1 MGNIKGITIEIGS
14 DTKKFKSGL
23 AELNKSAKDLQN
35 ELKYVNQALKHD
47 PKNTDLLRQK
57 QELLTKSV
65 SETKSKLESLKAAKE
80 KADKDMA
87 NGTEVNQEQYRR
99 LVREISTT
107 ENSLKNLTKEM
118 KNFGSVSAQQIAAA
132 GEDVQELGGKIETV
146 GKKVS
151 VASAASA
158 AALGASVKL
167 ASDYTDAVAKV
178 GTVADLQSVPLEKLR
193 DDMLQLSTETGR
205 GAGEIA
211 DATYQAISASVDTA
225 DAVSFVGTSV
235 GLAKAGFLETA
246 DAVDVL
252 TTIINAYGLEAS
264 DAGRLSDILIQTQN
278 DGKTTVNELSQ
289 SMGQVI
295 PLASAY
301 GVNIENLAASY
312 AQLTKNG
319 VATAQ
324 AGTYLKSMLNELG
337 DSGSDVGEI
346 LKSKTGKSFGQLMND
361 GMSLGDVL
369 GILND
374 SVNGDSEAL
383 AGLWSSSEAG
393 TGALSILSS
402 GVGAFNDELG
412 NMQDSTGN
420 VADALET
427 LSTPSAKAQE
437 SLNAVKNAGIEL
449 GSAALEA
456 IAPLLE
462 QLAETVKSLTERFSN
477 LSPATQTVIVAV
489 MAILAALGPVII
501 IIGTLIQSIG
511 AIMTIAPAV
520 ATALGTVKIAIAA
533 IGGPVTIVIAV
544 ITALVLKLIHA
555 YNTSEEFRNKVNA
568 VFDAVG
574 NKVNAAIN
582 RIIGVFQ
589 SGIAYYKNAVSD
601 IKAAWSELVSWF
613 SGKVSDFVSIG
624 KNVLMGLWNG
634 INDKV
639 GWLKGKVKGVV
650 DKIKSWFTGKDGF
663 DTHSPSKW
671 SEKICGFVMQGLAI
685 RFEKDNVVAK
695 AARAAIRKIKAVI
708 TGEMDTIPAET
719 VKSTAEKIKTAIA
732 DEIDAVNAEI
742 SRIQKEAEDE
752 RAKEELAQY
761 KENLAKK
768 QAELKKAEPKNRKS
782 ILDEIAKLEKDWNKK
797 QLEAARTAEQQK
809 LQERL
814 TALQEFKQKYES
826 ELSAIE
832 QKESSLSDKL
842 FDYGELFTRVQDENS
857 EKEIFKLTD
866 LDESIKKIQQYN
878 EQIEKLKEKGL
889 SSGLLSEIADMNI
902 EDALDFTEKLD
913 RLEVGKFEEYVE
925 KFEEKR
931 RLANEAAQQF
941 YSEEMEELAMNAV
954 EQAKSYAEDFNDV
967 GKALTDGVADGIKD
981 GKSSIVNAIVKAI
994 RDAIKAAK
1002 DEAGMGDGGSDGS
1015 HRTGL
1020 REVPFDG
1027 YRAILHKGER
1037 VLTQPEAERYKK
1049 GNEGNRTENF
1059 NVYIGT
1065 VENKDERTTED
1076 FMREM
1081 EFYRKRRV
1089 SAVGG
1094 AVCCI
1099 NILSGMVSIHWIWA
1113 L

>member
-23 AELNKSAKDLQN
+23 AELNKSSKDLQN

-47 PKNTDLLRQK
+47 PKNTELLRQK

-65 SETKSKLESLKAAKE
+65 SETKSKLEALKAAKE

-87 NGTEVNQEQYRR
+87 SGTEVNQEQYRR

-151 VASAASA
+151 VASATSA

-511 AIMTIAPAV
+511 AIMTVAPAV

-544 ITALVLKLIHA
+544 ITALVLKFIHA
-555 YNTSEEFRNKVNA
+555 YNTSEEFRNKVGLAFYNVKKA
-568 VFDAVG
+568 VTESLAAAMA
-574 NKVNAAIN
+574 KV
-582 RIIGVFQ
+582 
-589 SGIAYYKNAVSD
+589 K
-601 IKAAWSELVSWF
+601 E
-613 SGKVSDFVSIG
+613 FVSVG
-624 KNVLMGLWNG
+624 KNVIVGLWNG

-639 GWLKGKVKGVV
+639 AWLKGKVKGVV
-650 DKIKSWFTGKDGF
+650 DKIKGWFISKEGF
-663 DTHSPSKW
+663 DEHSPSKW
-671 SEKICGFVMQGLAI
+671 SEGVGSYVMDGLGNG
-685 RFEKDNVVAK
+685 FEKDETAIRAARK
-695 AARAAIRKIKAVI
+695 AADNIKNAI
-708 TGEMDTIPAET
+708 T
-719 VKSTAEKIKTAIA
+719 
-732 DEIDAVNAEI
+732 DEISKVNAEI
-742 SRIQKEAEDE
+742 SSIQKESEE
-752 RAKEELAQY
+752 RQAKEELAQY

-782 ILDEIAKLEKDWNKK
+782 ILDEIAKIEKDWNKK
-797 QLEAARTAEQQK
+797 QLEAAKQAEQKK

-826 ELSAIE
+826 ELAAIE

-889 SSGLLSEIADMNI
+889 DGGLLAEVANMNI
-902 EDALDFTEKLD
+902 DDALDFTKKLD
-913 RLEVGKFEEYVE
+913 SLEVGKFEEYVE

-954 EQAKSYAEDFNDV
+954 EQAKSYADDFNDV
-967 GKALTDGVADGIKD
+967 GKALTDGVAEGIKD

-994 RDAIKAAK
+994 RDAIRAAK
-1002 DEAGMGDGGSDGS
+1002 EEAGMGGGGSDGS

-1037 VLTQPEAERYKK
+1037 VLTQPEADRYRRGETVAK
-1049 GNEGNRTENF
+1049 TENF

-1094 AVCCI
+1094 AV
-1099 NILSGMVSIHWIWA
+1099 
-1113 L
+1113 

>member
-225 DAVSFVGTSV
+225 DAVSFVGTAV

-264 DAGRLSDILIQTQN
+264 DVGRLSDILIQTQN

-412 NMQDSTGN
+412 NMQDSTGS

-427 LSTPSAKAQE
+427 LSTPSAKAQK
-437 SLNAVKNAGIEL
+437 SLNAVKNVDIKL

-462 QLAETVKSLTERFSN
+462 QLAETVKSLAERFSD

-489 MAILAALGPVII
+489 MGILAALGPVII
-501 IIGTLIQSIG
+501 IIGQLITAVG
-511 AIMTIAPAV
+511 TIMTVAPAV
-520 ATALGTVKIAIAA
+520 ATALGAVKIAIAA

-582 RIIGVFQ
+582 TIIGVFQ

-624 KNVLMGLWNG
+624 KNVMMGLWNG

-639 GWLKGKVKGVV
+639 GWLKSKVKGVV

-671 SEKICGFVMQGLAI
+671 SEMIGGFVMEGLANGMMN
-685 RFEKDNVVAK
+685 DNTAAK
-695 AARAAIRKIKAVI
+695 AAQKATAKIKDVI
-708 TGEMDTIPAET
+708 AN
-719 VKSTAEKIKTAIA
+719 
-732 DEIDAVNAEI
+732 EIDAVNAEI

-1037 VLTQPEAERYKK
+1037 VLTQPEADRYRRGETVAK
-1049 GNEGNRTENF
+1049 TENF

-1094 AVCCI
+1094 AV
-1099 NILSGMVSIHWIWA
+1099 
-1113 L
+1113 

>member
-23 AELNKSAKDLQN
+23 KDLNQSAKDLQN
-35 ELKYVNQALKHD
+35 ELKYVNKALKHD

-87 NGTEVNQEQYRR
+87 SGTEVNQEEYRR

-107 ENSLKNLTKEM
+107 ENSLKSLTKEM
-118 KNFGSVSAQQIAAA
+118 KNFGSVSAQQIAAV

-264 DAGRLSDILIQTQN
+264 DAARLSDILIQTQN

-402 GVGAFNDELG
+402 GVGAFNDELE

-420 VADALET
+420 VADALDT

-462 QLAETVKSLTERFSN
+462 QLAETVKSLAERFSD

-489 MAILAALGPVII
+489 MGILAALGPVII
-501 IIGTLIQSIG
+501 IIGQLITAVG
-511 AIMTIAPAV
+511 TIMTVAPAV
-520 ATALGTVKIAIAA
+520 ATALGAVKIAIAA

-582 RIIGVFQ
+582 TIIGVFQ

-624 KNVLMGLWNG
+624 KNVMMGLWNG

-639 GWLKGKVKGVV
+639 GWLKSKVKGVV

-671 SEKICGFVMQGLAI
+671 SEMIGGFVMEGLANGMMN
-685 RFEKDNVVAK
+685 DNTAAK
-695 AARAAIRKIKAVI
+695 AAQKATAKIKDVI
-708 TGEMDTIPAET
+708 AN
-719 VKSTAEKIKTAIA
+719 
-732 DEIDAVNAEI
+732 EIDAVNAEI

-889 SSGLLSEIADMNI
+889 SGGLLSEIADMNI
-902 EDALDFTEKLD
+902 EDALDFTKKLD
-913 RLEVGKFEEYVE
+913 SLEVGKFEEYVE

-941 YSEEMEELAMNAV
+941 YSDEMEELAMNAV
-954 EQAKSYAEDFNDV
+954 EQAKGYADDFNDV
-967 GKALTDGVADGIKD
+967 GKALTDGVAEGIKD

-994 RDAIKAAK
+994 RDAIRAAK

-1027 YRAILHKGER
+1027 YRAILLMCDK
-1037 VLTQPEAERYKK
+1037 EAI
-1049 GNEGNRTENF
+1049 EG
-1059 NVYIGT
+1059 
-1065 VENKDERTTED
+1065 
-1076 FMREM
+1076 
-1081 EFYRKRRV
+1081 
-1089 SAVGG
+1089 
-1094 AVCCI
+1094 
-1099 NILSGMVSIHWIWA
+1099 
-1113 L
+1113 

>member
-23 AELNKSAKDLQN
+23 AELNKSSKDLQN

-47 PKNTDLLRQK
+47 PKNTELLRQK

-65 SETKSKLESLKAAKE
+65 SETKSKLEALKAAKE

-87 NGTEVNQEQYRR
+87 SGTEVNQEEYRR

-107 ENSLKNLTKEM
+107 KNSLKNLTKEM

-132 GEDVQELGGKIETV
+132 GEDVQEFGGKIETV

-151 VASAASA
+151 VASATSA

-178 GTVADLQSVPLEKLR
+178 GTVADLQSVSLEKLR

-449 GSAALEA
+449 GSAALEV

-501 IIGTLIQSIG
+501 IIGQLITAVG
-511 AIMTIAPAV
+511 TIMTVAPAV
-520 ATALGTVKIAIAA
+520 ATALGAVKIAIAA

-582 RIIGVFQ
+582 TIIGVFQ

-601 IKAAWSELVSWF
+601 IRAAWSELVSWF

-1037 VLTQPEAERYKK
+1037 VLTQPEADRYRRGETVAK
-1049 GNEGNRTENF
+1049 TENF

-1094 AVCCI
+1094 AV
-1099 NILSGMVSIHWIWA
+1099 
-1113 L
+1113 

>member
-23 AELNKSAKDLQN
+23 AELNKSSKDLQN

-132 GEDVQELGGKIETV
+132 GEKMQDVGGKVEGV
-146 GKKVS
+146 GKKLLPVTGAVVGLGVAAVKTAADFDAAMSQVAAVS
-151 VASAASA
+151 GASGEDLERLRKKAREMGEQTKFSAAEAAEAMNYMAMAGWKTEDMLNGIEGIMSLAAASGENLGSVSDIVTDALTAFGLSA
-158 AALGASVKL
+158 ADAGHFSDVLAQASSNANTNVGMMGSTFQKVAPVAGALGYSVEDMSLAIGLMANASIKAEVAGTSLKTAL
-167 ASDYTDAVAKV
+167 ANMAKPTDAQAAAMKQYGISLTNADGTMKSFGEVVNNLRSSLGGLSEAEQVAAASTIFGKESFAGMLAIVNASDADFNKLTDAVYNCDGAAKNM
-178 GTVADLQSVPLEKLR
+178 ADTMQDNLPGQLEILKS
-193 DDMLQLSTETGR
+193 QLDEL
-205 GAGEIA
+205 
-211 DATYQAISASVDTA
+211 AIS
-225 DAVSFVGTSV
+225 
-235 GLAKAGFLETA
+235 
-246 DAVDVL
+246 
-252 TTIINAYGLEAS
+252 
-264 DAGRLSDILIQTQN
+264 
-278 DGKTTVNELSQ
+278 
-289 SMGQVI
+289 
-295 PLASAY
+295 
-301 GVNIENLAASY
+301 
-312 AQLTKNG
+312 
-319 VATAQ
+319 
-324 AGTYLKSMLNELG
+324 
-337 DSGSDVGEI
+337 VGEI
-346 LKSKTGKSFGQLMND
+346 LMPVIRDIVTHLQNFMDKLN
-361 GMSLGDVL
+361 GMSEEQQKTVVVIGL
-369 GILND
+369 
-374 SVNGDSEAL
+374 L
-383 AGLWSSSEAG
+383 A
-393 TGALSILSS
+393 
-402 GVGAFNDELG
+402 
-412 NMQDSTGN
+412 
-420 VADALET
+420 
-427 LSTPSAKAQE
+427 
-437 SLNAVKNAGIEL
+437 
-449 GSAALEA
+449 
-456 IAPLLE
+456 
-462 QLAETVKSLTERFSN
+462 
-477 LSPATQTVIVAV
+477 
-489 MAILAALGPVII
+489 AALGPVII

-511 AIMTIAPAV
+511 AIMTVAPAV
-520 ATALGTVKIAIAA
+520 ATVLGAVKIAIAA

-544 ITALVLKLIHA
+544 ITALVLKLIHV

-582 RIIGVFQ
+582 TIIGVFQ

-639 GWLKGKVKGVV
+639 GWLKSKVKGVV

-663 DTHSPSKW
+663 DIHSPSKW
-671 SEKICGFVMQGLAI
+671 AEKIFGFVMQGFAI

-826 ELSAIE
+826 ELAAIE

-889 SSGLLSEIADMNI
+889 SGGLLSEIADMNI

-954 EQAKSYAEDFNDV
+954 EQAKSYADDFNDV
-967 GKALTDGVADGIKD
+967 GKALTDGVAEGIKD
-981 GKSSIVNAIVKAI
+981 GKSSIVNAITKAI
-994 RDAIKAAK
+994 RDAIRAAK
-1002 DEAGMGDGGSDGS
+1002 EEAGMGGGGSDGS

-1094 AVCCI
+1094 AV
-1099 NILSGMVSIHWIWA
+1099 
-1113 L
+1113 

>member
-437 SLNAVKNAGIEL
+437 SLNAVNNAGIEL

-639 GWLKGKVKGVV
+639 GWLKSKVKGVV

-671 SEKICGFVMQGLAI
+671 SEMIGGFVMEGLANGMMNNNTAI
-685 RFEKDNVVAK
+685 RAARK
-695 AARAAIRKIKAVI
+695 AANSIKDAI
-708 TGEMDTIPAET
+708 T
-719 VKSTAEKIKTAIA
+719 
-732 DEIDAVNAEI
+732 DEISKVNAEI
-742 SRIQKEAEDE
+742 SSIQKESEE
-752 RAKEELAQY
+752 RQAKEELAQY

-782 ILDEIAKLEKDWNKK
+782 ILDEIAKIEKDWNKK
-797 QLEAARTAEQQK
+797 QLEAAKQAEQKK

-826 ELSAIE
+826 ELAAIE

-842 FDYGELFTRVQDENS
+842 ADYGELFSRVQDENS

-889 SSGLLSEIADMNI
+889 DGGLLAEVADMNI
-902 EDALDFTEKLD
+902 DDALDFTAKLD
-913 RLEVGKFEEYVE
+913 SLSVGEFESYVE

-931 RLANEAAQQF
+931 RLANEVAKQF
-941 YSEEMEELAMNAV
+941 YSDEMEELAMNAV
-954 EQAKSYAEDFNDV
+954 EQAKGYADDFNDV
-967 GKALTDGVADGIKD
+967 GKALTDGVAEGIKD
-981 GKSSIVNAIVKAI
+981 GKSSIVNAITKAI
-994 RDAIKAAK
+994 RDAIRAAK
-1002 DEAGMGDGGSDGS
+1002 EEAGMGGGGSDGS

-1037 VLTQPEAERYKK
+1037 VLTQPEADRYRK
-1049 GNEGNRTENF
+1049 GETVAKTENF

-1065 VENKDERTTED
+1065 VENKDERTTND

-1094 AVCCI
+1094 AV
-1099 NILSGMVSIHWIWA
+1099 
-1113 L
+1113 

>member
-23 AELNKSAKDLQN
+23 AELNKSSKDLQN

-47 PKNTDLLRQK
+47 PKNTELLRQK

-65 SETKSKLESLKAAKE
+65 SETKSKLEALKAAKE

-87 NGTEVNQEQYRR
+87 SGTEVNQEEYRR

-107 ENSLKNLTKEM
+107 KNSLKNLTKEM

-151 VASAASA
+151 VASATSA

-178 GTVADLQSVPLEKLR
+178 GTVADLQSVSLEKLR

-501 IIGTLIQSIG
+501 IIGQLITAVG
-511 AIMTIAPAV
+511 TIMTVAPAV
-520 ATALGTVKIAIAA
+520 ATALGAVKIAIAA

-544 ITALVLKLIHA
+544 ITALVLKFIHA
-555 YNTSEEFRNKVNA
+555 YNTSEEFRNKVGLAFYNVKKA
-568 VFDAVG
+568 VTESLAAAMA
-574 NKVNAAIN
+574 KV
-582 RIIGVFQ
+582 
-589 SGIAYYKNAVSD
+589 K
-601 IKAAWSELVSWF
+601 E
-613 SGKVSDFVSIG
+613 FVSVG
-624 KNVLMGLWNG
+624 KNVIVGLWNG

-639 GWLKGKVKGVV
+639 AWLKGKVKGVV
-650 DKIKSWFTGKDGF
+650 DKIKGWFISKEGF
-663 DTHSPSKW
+663 DEHSPSKW
-671 SEKICGFVMQGLAI
+671 SEGVGSYVMDGLGNG
-685 RFEKDNVVAK
+685 FEKDETAIRAARK
-695 AARAAIRKIKAVI
+695 AADNIKNAI
-708 TGEMDTIPAET
+708 T
-719 VKSTAEKIKTAIA
+719 
-732 DEIDAVNAEI
+732 DEISKVNAEI
-742 SRIQKEAEDE
+742 SSIQKESEE
-752 RAKEELAQY
+752 RQAKEELAQY

-782 ILDEIAKLEKDWNKK
+782 ILDEIAKIEKDWNKK
-797 QLEAARTAEQQK
+797 QLEAAKQAEQKK

-826 ELSAIE
+826 ELAAIE

-889 SSGLLSEIADMNI
+889 SGGLLSEIADMNI
-902 EDALDFTEKLD
+902 DDALDFTAKLD
-913 RLEVGKFEEYVE
+913 SLSVGEFESYVE

-931 RLANEAAQQF
+931 RLANEVAKQF
-941 YSEEMEELAMNAV
+941 YSDEMEELAMNAV
-954 EQAKSYAEDFNDV
+954 EQAKGYADDFNDV
-967 GKALTDGVADGIKD
+967 GKALTDGVAEGIKD

-994 RDAIKAAK
+994 RDAIRAAK

-1094 AVCCI
+1094 AV
-1099 NILSGMVSIHWIWA
+1099 
-1113 L
+1113 

>member
-23 AELNKSAKDLQN
+23 AELNKSSKDLQN

-47 PKNTDLLRQK
+47 PKNTELLRQK

-65 SETKSKLESLKAAKE
+65 SETKSKLEALKAAKE

-87 NGTEVNQEQYRR
+87 SGTEVNQEEYRR

-107 ENSLKNLTKEM
+107 KNSLKNLTKEM

-132 GEDVQELGGKIETV
+132 GEDVQEFGGKIETV

-151 VASAASA
+151 VASATSA

-178 GTVADLQSVPLEKLR
+178 GTVADLQSVSLEKLR

-501 IIGTLIQSIG
+501 IIGQLITAVG
-511 AIMTIAPAV
+511 TIMTVAPAV
-520 ATALGTVKIAIAA
+520 ATALGAVKIAIAA

-582 RIIGVFQ
+582 TIIGVFQ

-601 IKAAWSELVSWF
+601 IRAAWSELVSWF

-708 TGEMDTIPAET
+708 TGEMDTIPAEI

-1037 VLTQPEAERYKK
+1037 VLTQPEADRYRRGETVAK
-1049 GNEGNRTENF
+1049 TENF

-1094 AVCCI
+1094 AV
-1099 NILSGMVSIHWIWA
+1099 
-1113 L
+1113 

>member
-23 AELNKSAKDLQN
+23 AELNKSSKDLQN

-47 PKNTDLLRQK
+47 PKNTELLRQK

-65 SETKSKLESLKAAKE
+65 SETKSKLEALKAAKE

-87 NGTEVNQEQYRR
+87 SGTEVNQEEYRR

-107 ENSLKNLTKEM
+107 KNSLKNLTKEM

-132 GEDVQELGGKIETV
+132 GEDVQEFGGKIETV

-151 VASAASA
+151 VASATSA

-501 IIGTLIQSIG
+501 IIGQLITAVG
-511 AIMTIAPAV
+511 TIMTVAPAV
-520 ATALGTVKIAIAA
+520 ATALGAVKIAIAA

-582 RIIGVFQ
+582 TIIGVFQ

-601 IKAAWSELVSWF
+601 IRAAWSELVSWF

-1037 VLTQPEAERYKK
+1037 VLTQPEADRYRRGETVAK
-1049 GNEGNRTENF
+1049 TENF

-1094 AVCCI
+1094 AV
-1099 NILSGMVSIHWIWA
+1099 
-1113 L
+1113 

>member
-23 AELNKSAKDLQN
+23 AELNKSSKDLQN

-47 PKNTDLLRQK
+47 PKNTELLRQK

-65 SETKSKLESLKAAKE
+65 SETKSKLEALKAAKE

-87 NGTEVNQEQYRR
+87 SGTEVNQEEYRR

-107 ENSLKNLTKEM
+107 KNSLKNLTKEM

-132 GEDVQELGGKIETV
+132 GEDVQEFGGKIETV

-489 MAILAALGPVII
+489 MAILAALSPVII

-520 ATALGTVKIAIAA
+520 ATALGAVKIAIAA

-582 RIIGVFQ
+582 TIIGVFQ

-601 IKAAWSELVSWF
+601 IRAAWSELVSWF

-954 EQAKSYAEDFNDV
+954 EQAKSYADDFNDV
-967 GKALTDGVADGIKD
+967 GKALTDGVAEGIKD
-981 GKSSIVNAIVKAI
+981 GKSSIVNAITRAI

-1094 AVCCI
+1094 AV
-1099 NILSGMVSIHWIWA
+1099 
-1113 L
+1113 

>member
-1 MGNIKGITIEIGS
+1 MANIKGITIEIGS

-23 AELNKSAKDLQN
+23 AELNKSSKDLQN

-501 IIGTLIQSIG
+501 IIGQLITAVG
-511 AIMTIAPAV
+511 TIMTVAPAV
-520 ATALGTVKIAIAA
+520 ATALGAVKIAIAA

-582 RIIGVFQ
+582 TIIGVFQ

-601 IKAAWSELVSWF
+601 IRAAWSELVSWF

-1094 AVCCI
+1094 AV
-1099 NILSGMVSIHWIWA
+1099 
-1113 L
+1113 

>member
-23 AELNKSAKDLQN
+23 KDLNQSAKDLQN
-35 ELKYVNQALKHD
+35 ELKYVNKALKHD

-151 VASAASA
+151 VASATSA

-511 AIMTIAPAV
+511 AIMTVAPAV

-544 ITALVLKLIHA
+544 ITALVLKFIHA
-555 YNTSEEFRNKVNA
+555 YNTSEEFRNKVGLAFYNVKKA
-568 VFDAVG
+568 VTESLAAAMA
-574 NKVNAAIN
+574 KV
-582 RIIGVFQ
+582 
-589 SGIAYYKNAVSD
+589 K
-601 IKAAWSELVSWF
+601 E
-613 SGKVSDFVSIG
+613 FVSVG
-624 KNVLMGLWNG
+624 KNVIVGLWNG

-639 GWLKGKVKGVV
+639 AWLKGKVKGVV
-650 DKIKSWFTGKDGF
+650 DKIKGWFISKEGF
-663 DTHSPSKW
+663 DEHSPSKW
-671 SEKICGFVMQGLAI
+671 SEGVGSYVMDGLGNG
-685 RFEKDNVVAK
+685 FEKDETAIRAARK
-695 AARAAIRKIKAVI
+695 AADNIKNAI
-708 TGEMDTIPAET
+708 T
-719 VKSTAEKIKTAIA
+719 
-732 DEIDAVNAEI
+732 DEISKVNAEI
-742 SRIQKEAEDE
+742 SSIQKESEE
-752 RAKEELAQY
+752 RQAKEELAQY

-782 ILDEIAKLEKDWNKK
+782 ILDEIAKIEKDWNKK
-797 QLEAARTAEQQK
+797 QLEAAKQAEQKK

-826 ELSAIE
+826 ELAAIE

-889 SSGLLSEIADMNI
+889 DGGLLAEVADMNI
-902 EDALDFTEKLD
+902 DDALDFTAKLD
-913 RLEVGKFEEYVE
+913 SLEVGKFEEYVE

-954 EQAKSYAEDFNDV
+954 EQAKGYADDFNDV
-967 GKALTDGVADGIKD
+967 GKALTDGVAEGIKD
-981 GKSSIVNAIVKAI
+981 GKSSIVNAITKAI
-994 RDAIKAAK
+994 RDAIRAAK
-1002 DEAGMGDGGSDGS
+1002 EEAGMGGGGSDGS

-1037 VLTQPEAERYKK
+1037 VLTQPEADRYRK
-1049 GNEGNRTENF
+1049 GETVAKTENF

-1089 SAVGG
+1089 SAAGG
-1094 AVCCI
+1094 AV
-1099 NILSGMVSIHWIWA
+1099 
-1113 L
+1113 

>member
-1 MGNIKGITIEIGS
+1 MGNIKGIIIEIGS

-23 AELNKSAKDLQN
+23 KDLNQSAKDLQN
-35 ELKYVNQALKHD
+35 ELKYVNKALKHD

-65 SETKSKLESLKAAKE
+65 SETKTKLESLKAAKE

-132 GEDVQELGGKIETV
+132 GENVQELGGKIETV

-151 VASAASA
+151 VASATSA

-319 VATAQ
+319 VATSQ

-337 DSGSDVGEI
+337 DSGSKVAGI
-346 LKSKTGKSFGQLMND
+346 LQEQTGKSFGQLMNE

-369 GILND
+369 GVLNE

-383 AGLWSSSEAG
+383 AGLWGSTEAG
-393 TGALSILSS
+393 TGALSILSA
-402 GVGAFNDELG
+402 GVDAFNGELG
-412 NMQDSTGN
+412 NMANSTGN
-420 VADALET
+420 AANALET
-427 LSTPSAKAQE
+427 LSTPSEKAKE
-437 SLNAVKNAGIEL
+437 SLNALKNIGIEL
-449 GSAALEA
+449 GSTVLEA
-456 IAPLLE
+456 LAPVLE
-462 QLAETVKSLTERFSN
+462 QLAETVKALSEKFSN
-477 LSPATQTVIVAV
+477 LSPTAQKVIVVVGLLVA
-489 MAILAALGPVII
+489 AIGPVIL
-501 IIGTLIQSIG
+501 IIGKFAAAIG
-511 AIMTIAPAV
+511 AIMTIAPTLTAV
-520 ATALGTVKIAIAA
+520 LGAVKIAFAA
-533 IGGPVTIVIAV
+533 IGGPVTIIIAL
-544 ITALVLKLIHA
+544 ITALVLKFIHA
-555 YNTSEEFRNKVNA
+555 YNTSEEFRNKVGLAFYNVKKA
-568 VFDAVG
+568 VTESLAAAMA
-574 NKVNAAIN
+574 KV
-582 RIIGVFQ
+582 
-589 SGIAYYKNAVSD
+589 K
-601 IKAAWSELVSWF
+601 E
-613 SGKVSDFVSIG
+613 FVSVG
-624 KNVLMGLWNG
+624 KNVIVGLWNG

-639 GWLKGKVKGVV
+639 AWLKGKVKGVV
-650 DKIKSWFTGKDGF
+650 DKIKGWFTSKEGF
-663 DTHSPSKW
+663 DEHSPSKW
-671 SEKICGFVMQGLAI
+671 SEGVGSYVMDGLGNG
-685 RFEKDNVVAK
+685 FEKDETAIRAARK
-695 AARAAIRKIKAVI
+695 AADNIKNAI
-708 TGEMDTIPAET
+708 T
-719 VKSTAEKIKTAIA
+719 
-732 DEIDAVNAEI
+732 DEISKVNAEI
-742 SRIQKEAEDE
+742 SSIQKESEE
-752 RAKEELAQY
+752 RQAKEELAQC

-782 ILDEIAKLEKDWNKK
+782 ILDEIAKIEKDWNKK
-797 QLEAARTAEQQK
+797 QLEAAKQAEQKK

-814 TALQEFKQKYES
+814 TALQEFKQKYEAD
-826 ELSAIE
+826 LAAIE

-842 FDYGELFTRVQDENS
+842 FDYGELFTRVQDEDS
-857 EKEIFKLTD
+857 DKEIFKLNN
-866 LDESIKKIQQYN
+866 LDESIKKIEKYN
-878 EQIEKLKEKGL
+878 AQIESLKEKGL
-889 SSGLLSEIADMNI
+889 DGGLLAEVADMNI
-902 EDALDFTEKLD
+902 DDALDFTAKLD
-913 RLEVGKFEEYVE
+913 SLSVGEFESYVE

-931 RLANEAAQQF
+931 RLANEVAKQF
-941 YSEEMEELAMNAV
+941 YSDEMEELAMNAV
-954 EQAKSYAEDFNDV
+954 EQAKGYADDFNDV
-967 GKALTDGVADGIKD
+967 GKALTDGVAEGIKD
-981 GKSSIVNAIVKAI
+981 GKSSIVNAITKAI
-994 RDAIKAAK
+994 RDAIRAAK
-1002 DEAGMGDGGSDGS
+1002 EEAGMGGGGSDGS

-1037 VLTQPEAERYKK
+1037 VLTQPEADRYRK
-1049 GNEGNRTENF
+1049 GETVAKTENF

-1065 VENKDERTTED
+1065 VENKDERTTND

-1094 AVCCI
+1094 AV
-1099 NILSGMVSIHWIWA
+1099 
-1113 L
+1113 

>member
-23 AELNKSAKDLQN
+23 AELNKSSKDLQN

-47 PKNTDLLRQK
+47 PKNTELLRQK

-65 SETKSKLESLKAAKE
+65 SETKSKLEALKAAKE

-87 NGTEVNQEQYRR
+87 SGTEVNQEEYRR

-107 ENSLKNLTKEM
+107 KNSLKNLTKEM

-132 GEDVQELGGKIETV
+132 GEDVQEFGGKIETV

-151 VASAASA
+151 VASAAPA

-178 GTVADLQSVPLEKLR
+178 GTVADLQSVSLEKLR
-193 DDMLQLSTETGR
+193 DDMLQLSTETGI

-225 DAVSFVGTSV
+225 DAVSFVGAAV
-235 GLAKAGFLETA
+235 GLAKAGFMETA

-252 TTIINAYGLEAS
+252 TTIINAYGLEAT

-456 IAPLLE
+456 IAPLLK

-501 IIGTLIQSIG
+501 IIGQLITAVG
-511 AIMTIAPAV
+511 TIMTVAPAV
-520 ATALGTVKIAIAA
+520 ATALGAVKIAIAA

-544 ITALVLKLIHA
+544 ITALVLGLIHA

-582 RIIGVFQ
+582 TIIGVFQ

-601 IKAAWSELVSWF
+601 IRAAWSELVSWF

-1037 VLTQPEAERYKK
+1037 VLTQPEADRYRRGETVAK
-1049 GNEGNRTENF
+1049 TENF

-1094 AVCCI
+1094 AV
-1099 NILSGMVSIHWIWA
+1099 
-1113 L
+1113 

>member
-544 ITALVLKLIHA
+544 ITALVLKFIHA
-555 YNTSEEFRNKVNA
+555 YNTSEEFRNKVGLAFYNVKKA
-568 VFDAVG
+568 VTESLAAAMA
-574 NKVNAAIN
+574 KV
-582 RIIGVFQ
+582 
-589 SGIAYYKNAVSD
+589 K
-601 IKAAWSELVSWF
+601 E
-613 SGKVSDFVSIG
+613 FVSVG
-624 KNVLMGLWNG
+624 KNVIVGLWNG

-639 GWLKGKVKGVV
+639 GWLKSKVKGVV

-671 SEKICGFVMQGLAI
+671 SEMIGGFVMEGLANGMMN
-685 RFEKDNVVAK
+685 DNTAAK
-695 AARAAIRKIKAVI
+695 AAQKATAKIKDV
-708 TGEMDTIPAET
+708 
-719 VKSTAEKIKTAIA
+719 IA

-782 ILDEIAKLEKDWNKK
+782 ILDEIAKIEKDWNKK
-797 QLEAARTAEQQK
+797 QLEAAKQAEQKK

-826 ELSAIE
+826 ELAAIE

-889 SSGLLSEIADMNI
+889 SGGLLSEIADMNI

-954 EQAKSYAEDFNDV
+954 EQAKGYADDFNDV
-967 GKALTDGVADGIKD
+967 GKALTDGVAEGIKD
-981 GKSSIVNAIVKAI
+981 GKSSIVNAITKAI
-994 RDAIKAAK
+994 RDAIRAAK
-1002 DEAGMGDGGSDGS
+1002 EEAGMGGGGSDGS

-1037 VLTQPEAERYKK
+1037 VLTQPEADRYRK
-1049 GNEGNRTENF
+1049 GETVAKTENF

-1089 SAVGG
+1089 SAAGG
-1094 AVCCI
+1094 AV
-1099 NILSGMVSIHWIWA
+1099 
-1113 L
+1113 

>member
-412 NMQDSTGN
+412 NMANSTGN
-420 VADALET
+420 VANALET
-427 LSTPSAKAQE
+427 LSTPSEKAKE
-437 SLNAVKNAGIEL
+437 SLNALKNIGIEL
-449 GSAALEA
+449 GSTVLEA
-456 IAPLLE
+456 LAPVLE
-462 QLAETVKSLTERFSN
+462 QLAETVKALSEKFSN
-477 LSPATQTVIVAV
+477 LSPTTQKVIVVVGLLVA
-489 MAILAALGPVII
+489 AIGPVIL
-501 IIGTLIQSIG
+501 IIGKFASAIG
-511 AIMTIAPAV
+511 AIMAIAPTLTAV
-520 ATALGTVKIAIAA
+520 LGAVKIAFAA
-533 IGGPVTIVIAV
+533 IGGPVTIIIAL
-544 ITALVLKLIHA
+544 ITALVLKFIHA

-568 VFDAVG
+568 AFASV
-574 NKVNAAIN
+574 
-582 RIIGVFQ
+582 
-589 SGIAYYKNAVSD
+589 KNAVTGALS
-601 IKAAWSELVSWF
+601 AAAA
-613 SGKVSDFVSIG
+613 KVKEFVSVG
-624 KNVLMGLWNG
+624 KNVIVGLWNG

-639 GWLKGKVKGVV
+639 AWLKSKVKGVV
-650 DKIKSWFTGKDGF
+650 DKIKGWFTSKEGF
-663 DTHSPSKW
+663 DEHSPSHW
-671 SEKICGFVMQGLAI
+671 SEGVGSYVMDGLGNG
-685 RFEKDNVVAK
+685 FEKDGTAIQAARK
-695 AARAAIRKIKAVI
+695 AANNIKNAI
-708 TGEMDTIPAET
+708 T
-719 VKSTAEKIKTAIA
+719 
-732 DEIDAVNAEI
+732 DEISKVNDEI
-742 SRIQKEAEDE
+742 SEMQMTSEEKQ
-752 RAKEELAQY
+752 AKEELAQY

-782 ILDEIAKLEKDWNKK
+782 ILDEIAKIEKDWNKK
-797 QLEAARTAEQQK
+797 QLEAAKQAEQKK

-826 ELSAIE
+826 ELAAIE

-842 FDYGELFTRVQDENS
+842 ADYGELFSRVKDEDS
-857 EKEIFKLTD
+857 GKEIFKLND

-878 EQIEKLKEKGL
+878 EQIESLKEKGL
-889 SSGLLSEIADMNI
+889 DGGLLAEIADMSI
-902 EDALDFTEKLD
+902 DDALDFTKKLD
-913 RLEVGKFEEYVE
+913 SLEVGKFEEYVE

-941 YSEEMEELAMNAV
+941 YSDEMEELAMNAV
-954 EQAKSYAEDFNDV
+954 EQAKSYADDFNDV
-967 GKALTDGVADGIKD
+967 GKALTDGVAEGIKD

-994 RDAIKAAK
+994 RDAIRAAK
-1002 DEAGMGDGGSDGS
+1002 DEAGMGGGGSDGS

-1037 VLTQPEAERYKK
+1037 VLTQPEAERYRRGETVTK
-1049 GNEGNRTENF
+1049 TESF

-1081 EFYRKRRV
+1081 EFYRKKRV
-1089 SAVGG
+1089 VATGG
-1094 AVCCI
+1094 VA
-1099 NILSGMVSIHWIWA
+1099 
-1113 L
+1113 

>member
-23 AELNKSAKDLQN
+23 AELNKSSKDLQN

-47 PKNTDLLRQK
+47 PKNTELLRQK

-65 SETKSKLESLKAAKE
+65 SETKSKLEALKAAKE

-87 NGTEVNQEQYRR
+87 SGTEVNQEEYRR

-107 ENSLKNLTKEM
+107 KNSLKNLTKEM

-132 GEDVQELGGKIETV
+132 GEDVQEFGGKIETV

-151 VASAASA
+151 VASATSA

-178 GTVADLQSVPLEKLR
+178 GTVADLQSVSLEKLR

-501 IIGTLIQSIG
+501 IIGQLITAVG
-511 AIMTIAPAV
+511 TIMTVAPAV
-520 ATALGTVKIAIAA
+520 ATALGAVKIAIAA

-582 RIIGVFQ
+582 TIIGVFQ

-601 IKAAWSELVSWF
+601 IRAAWSELVSWF

-1037 VLTQPEAERYKK
+1037 VLTQPEADRYRRGETVAK
-1049 GNEGNRTENF
+1049 TENF

-1065 VENKDERTTED
+1065 VENKDERTTND

-1089 SAVGG
+1089 TAVGG
-1094 AVCCI
+1094 AV
-1099 NILSGMVSIHWIWA
+1099 
-1113 L
+1113 

>member
-23 AELNKSAKDLQN
+23 AELNKSSKDLQN

-47 PKNTDLLRQK
+47 PKNTELLRQK

-65 SETKSKLESLKAAKE
+65 SETKSKLEALKAAKE

-87 NGTEVNQEQYRR
+87 SGTEVNQEEYRR

-107 ENSLKNLTKEM
+107 KNSLKNLTKEM

-132 GEDVQELGGKIETV
+132 GEDVQEFGGKIETV

-151 VASAASA
+151 VASATSA

-178 GTVADLQSVPLEKLR
+178 GTVADLQSVSLEKLR

-319 VATAQ
+319 VATEQ

-1094 AVCCI
+1094 AV
-1099 NILSGMVSIHWIWA
+1099 
-1113 L
+1113 

>member
-582 RIIGVFQ
+582 TIIGVFQ

-601 IKAAWSELVSWF
+601 IRAAWSELVSWF

-1037 VLTQPEAERYKK
+1037 VLTQPEADRYRRGETVAK
-1049 GNEGNRTENF
+1049 TENF

-1081 EFYRKRRV
+1081 EFYRKKRV
-1089 SAVGG
+1089 VATGG
-1094 AVCCI
+1094 VA
-1099 NILSGMVSIHWIWA
+1099 
-1113 L
+1113 

>member
-65 SETKSKLESLKAAKE
+65 SETKSKLEALKAAKDR
-80 KADKDMA
+80 ADKDMA
-87 NGTEVNQEQYRR
+87 NGTEVNQEEYRR

-511 AIMTIAPAV
+511 AIMTVAPAV
-520 ATALGTVKIAIAA
+520 ATALGTVKIAFAA
-533 IGGPVTIVIAV
+533 IGGPVTIIIAL
-544 ITALVLKLIHA
+544 ITALVLKFIHA

-568 VFDAVG
+568 AFA
-574 NKVNAAIN
+574 
-582 RIIGVFQ
+582 GV
-589 SGIAYYKNAVSD
+589 KNAVTGALS
-601 IKAAWSELVSWF
+601 AAMA
-613 SGKVSDFVSIG
+613 KVKEFVIVG

-639 GWLKGKVKGVV
+639 GWLKSKVKGVV

-671 SEKICGFVMQGLAI
+671 SEMIGSYVMDGLGNGFENNNTAI
-685 RFEKDNVVAK
+685 RAARK
-695 AARAAIRKIKAVI
+695 AANSIKDAI
-708 TGEMDTIPAET
+708 T
-719 VKSTAEKIKTAIA
+719 
-732 DEIDAVNAEI
+732 DEISKVNAEI
-742 SRIQKEAEDE
+742 SSIQKESEE
-752 RAKEELAQY
+752 RQAKEELAQY

-782 ILDEIAKLEKDWNKK
+782 ILDEIAKIEKDWNKK
-797 QLEAARTAEQQK
+797 QLEAAKQAEQKK

-826 ELSAIE
+826 ELAAIE

-842 FDYGELFTRVQDENS
+842 ADYGELFSRVKDEDS
-857 EKEIFKLTD
+857 GKEIFKLND

-878 EQIEKLKEKGL
+878 EQIESLKEKGL
-889 SSGLLSEIADMNI
+889 DGGLLAEIADMSI
-902 EDALDFTEKLD
+902 DDALDFTKKLD
-913 RLEVGKFEEYVE
+913 SLEVGKFEEYVE

-941 YSEEMEELAMNAV
+941 YSDEMEELAMNAV
-954 EQAKSYAEDFNDV
+954 EQAKGYADDFNDV
-967 GKALTDGVADGIKD
+967 GKALTDGVAEGIKD
-981 GKSSIVNAIVKAI
+981 GKSSIVNSIVKAI
-994 RDAIKAAK
+994 RDAIRAAK

-1094 AVCCI
+1094 AI
-1099 NILSGMVSIHWIWA
+1099 
-1113 L
+1113 

>member
-23 AELNKSAKDLQN
+23 AELNKSSKDLQN

-47 PKNTDLLRQK
+47 PKNTELLRQK

-65 SETKSKLESLKAAKE
+65 SETKSKLEALKAAKE

-87 NGTEVNQEQYRR
+87 SGTEVNQEEYRR

-107 ENSLKNLTKEM
+107 KNSLKNLTKEM

-132 GEDVQELGGKIETV
+132 GEDVQEFGGKIETV

-151 VASAASA
+151 VASATSA

-178 GTVADLQSVPLEKLR
+178 GTVADLQSVSLEKLR

-501 IIGTLIQSIG
+501 IIGQLITAVG
-511 AIMTIAPAV
+511 TIMTVAPAV
-520 ATALGTVKIAIAA
+520 ATALGAVKIAIAA

-878 EQIEKLKEKGL
+878 EQIESLKEKGL
-889 SSGLLSEIADMNI
+889 DGGLLAEVANMNI
-902 EDALDFTEKLD
+902 DDALDFTAKLD
-913 RLEVGKFEEYVE
+913 SLSVGEFESYVE

-931 RLANEAAQQF
+931 RLASEVAKQF
-941 YSEEMEELAMNAV
+941 YSDEMEELAMNAV
-954 EQAKSYAEDFNDV
+954 EQAKGYADDFNDV
-967 GKALTDGVADGIKD
+967 GKALTDGVAEGIKD
-981 GKSSIVNAIVKAI
+981 GKSSIVNAITKAI
-994 RDAIKAAK
+994 RDAIRAAK

-1027 YRAILHKGER
+1027 YRAILYKGER
-1037 VLTQPEAERYKK
+1037 VLTQPEADRYRRGETVAK
-1049 GNEGNRTENF
+1049 TENF

-1094 AVCCI
+1094 AV
-1099 NILSGMVSIHWIWA
+1099 
-1113 L
+1113 

>member
-501 IIGTLIQSIG
+501 IIGQLITAVG
-511 AIMTIAPAV
+511 TIMTVAPAV
-520 ATALGTVKIAIAA
+520 ATALGAVKIAIAA

-582 RIIGVFQ
+582 TIIGVFQ

-601 IKAAWSELVSWF
+601 IRAAWSELVSWF

-1037 VLTQPEAERYKK
+1037 VLTQPEAERYRRGETVTK
-1049 GNEGNRTENF
+1049 TESF

-1081 EFYRKRRV
+1081 EFYRKKRV
-1089 SAVGG
+1089 VATGG
-1094 AVCCI
+1094 VA
-1099 NILSGMVSIHWIWA
+1099 
-1113 L
+1113 

>member
-544 ITALVLKLIHA
+544 ITALVLKFIHA
-555 YNTSEEFRNKVNA
+555 YNTSEEFRNKVGLAFYNVKKEVTESLA
-568 VFDAVG
+568 AAMA
-574 NKVNAAIN
+574 KV
-582 RIIGVFQ
+582 
-589 SGIAYYKNAVSD
+589 K
-601 IKAAWSELVSWF
+601 E
-613 SGKVSDFVSIG
+613 FVSVG
-624 KNVLMGLWNG
+624 KNVIVGLWNG

-639 GWLKGKVKGVV
+639 AWLKGKVKGVV
-650 DKIKSWFTGKDGF
+650 DKIKGWFISKEGF
-663 DTHSPSKW
+663 DEHSPSKW
-671 SEKICGFVMQGLAI
+671 SEGVGSYVMDGLGNG
-685 RFEKDNVVAK
+685 FEKDETAIRAARK
-695 AARAAIRKIKAVI
+695 AADNIKNAI
-708 TGEMDTIPAET
+708 T
-719 VKSTAEKIKTAIA
+719 
-732 DEIDAVNAEI
+732 DEISKVNAEI
-742 SRIQKEAEDE
+742 SSIQKESEE
-752 RAKEELAQY
+752 RQAKEELAQY

-782 ILDEIAKLEKDWNKK
+782 ILDEIAKIEKDWNKK
-797 QLEAARTAEQQK
+797 QLEAAKQAEQKK

-826 ELSAIE
+826 ELAAIE

-842 FDYGELFTRVQDENS
+842 ADYGELFSRVKDEDS
-857 EKEIFKLTD
+857 GKEIFKLND

-878 EQIEKLKEKGL
+878 EQIESLKEKGL
-889 SSGLLSEIADMNI
+889 DGGLLAEIADMSI
-902 EDALDFTEKLD
+902 DDALDFTKKLD
-913 RLEVGKFEEYVE
+913 SLEVGKFEEYVE

-941 YSEEMEELAMNAV
+941 YSDEMEELAMNAV
-954 EQAKSYAEDFNDV
+954 EQAKSYADDFNDV
-967 GKALTDGVADGIKD
+967 GKALTDGVAEGIKD

-994 RDAIKAAK
+994 RDAIRAAK
-1002 DEAGMGDGGSDGS
+1002 DEAGMGGGGSDGS

-1037 VLTQPEAERYKK
+1037 VLTQPEADRYRRGETVAK
-1049 GNEGNRTENF
+1049 TENF

-1094 AVCCI
+1094 AV
-1099 NILSGMVSIHWIWA
+1099 
-1113 L
+1113 

>member
-132 GEDVQELGGKIETV
+132 GEKMQDVGGKVEGV
-146 GKKVS
+146 GKKLLPVTGAVVGLGVAAVKTAADFDAAMSQVAAVS
-151 VASAASA
+151 GASGEDLERLRKKAREMGEQTKFSASEAAEAMNYMAMAGWKTEDMLNGIEGIMSLAAASGENLGSVSDIVTDALTAFGLSAADAGHFSDVLAQASSNANTNVGMMGSTFQKVAPVAGALGYSVEDMSLAIGLMANASIKAEVAGTSLKTALANMAKPTDAQA
-158 AALGASVKL
+158 AAMKQYGISLINADGTMKSFGEVVNNLRSSLGGLSEAEQVAAASTIFGKESFAGMLAIVNASEADFNKL
-167 ASDYTDAVAKV
+167 TDAVYNCDGAAKNM
-178 GTVADLQSVPLEKLR
+178 ADTMQDNLPGQLEILKSQMDEL
-193 DDMLQLSTETGR
+193 
-205 GAGEIA
+205 
-211 DATYQAISASVDTA
+211 AIS
-225 DAVSFVGTSV
+225 
-235 GLAKAGFLETA
+235 
-246 DAVDVL
+246 
-252 TTIINAYGLEAS
+252 
-264 DAGRLSDILIQTQN
+264 
-278 DGKTTVNELSQ
+278 
-289 SMGQVI
+289 
-295 PLASAY
+295 
-301 GVNIENLAASY
+301 
-312 AQLTKNG
+312 
-319 VATAQ
+319 
-324 AGTYLKSMLNELG
+324 
-337 DSGSDVGEI
+337 VGEI
-346 LKSKTGKSFGQLMND
+346 LMPVIRDIVTHLQNFMDKLN
-361 GMSLGDVL
+361 GMSEEQQKTVVVIGL
-369 GILND
+369 
-374 SVNGDSEAL
+374 L
-383 AGLWSSSEAG
+383 A
-393 TGALSILSS
+393 
-402 GVGAFNDELG
+402 
-412 NMQDSTGN
+412 
-420 VADALET
+420 
-427 LSTPSAKAQE
+427 
-437 SLNAVKNAGIEL
+437 
-449 GSAALEA
+449 
-456 IAPLLE
+456 
-462 QLAETVKSLTERFSN
+462 
-477 LSPATQTVIVAV
+477 
-489 MAILAALGPVII
+489 AALGPVII

-511 AIMTIAPAV
+511 AIMTVAPAV
-520 ATALGTVKIAIAA
+520 ATALGAVKIAIAA

-574 NKVNAAIN
+574 NKVNAVIN
-582 RIIGVFQ
+582 TIIGVFQ

-613 SGKVSDFVSIG
+613 SDKVSDFVSIG

-639 GWLKGKVKGVV
+639 GWLKSKVKGVV

-671 SEKICGFVMQGLAI
+671 SEMIGGFVMEGLANGMMN
-685 RFEKDNVVAK
+685 DNTAAK
-695 AARAAIRKIKAVI
+695 AAQKATAKIKDV
-708 TGEMDTIPAET
+708 
-719 VKSTAEKIKTAIA
+719 IA

-768 QAELKKAEPKNRKS
+768 QAELKKAEPKNRQS

-889 SSGLLSEIADMNI
+889 SGGLLAEIADMSI
-902 EDALDFTEKLD
+902 DDALDFTKKLD
-913 RLEVGKFEEYVE
+913 SLEVGKFEEYVE

-941 YSEEMEELAMNAV
+941 YSDEMEELAMNAV
-954 EQAKSYAEDFNDV
+954 EQAKGYADDFNDV
-967 GKALTDGVADGIKD
+967 GKALTDGVAEGIKD
-981 GKSSIVNAIVKAI
+981 GKSSIVNAITKAI
-994 RDAIKAAK
+994 RDAIRAAK
-1002 DEAGMGDGGSDGS
+1002 EEAGMSGGGSDGS

-1037 VLTQPEAERYKK
+1037 VLTQPEADRYRRGETVAK
-1049 GNEGNRTENF
+1049 TENF

-1065 VENKDERTTED
+1065 VENKDERTTND

-1089 SAVGG
+1089 TAVGG
-1094 AVCCI
+1094 AV
-1099 NILSGMVSIHWIWA
+1099 
-1113 L
+1113 

>member
-842 FDYGELFTRVQDENS
+842 FDYGELFTRVQDE
-857 EKEIFKLTD
+857 
-866 LDESIKKIQQYN
+866 KIQQYN

-1037 VLTQPEAERYKK
+1037 VLTQPEAER
-1049 GNEGNRTENF
+1049 
-1059 NVYIGT
+1059 
-1065 VENKDERTTED
+1065 
-1076 FMREM
+1076 
-1081 EFYRKRRV
+1081 
-1089 SAVGG
+1089 
-1094 AVCCI
+1094 
-1099 NILSGMVSIHWIWA
+1099 
-1113 L
+1113 

>member
-23 AELNKSAKDLQN
+23 KDLNQSSKDLQR
-35 ELKYVNQALKHD
+35 ELTAVNKALKHD

-65 SETKSKLESLKAAKE
+65 SETKSKLEALKAAKDR
-80 KADKDMA
+80 ADKDMA
-87 NGTEVNQEQYRR
+87 NGTEVNQEEYRR

-151 VASAASA
+151 VASATSA

-178 GTVADLQSVPLEKLR
+178 GTVADLQSVSLEKLR

-520 ATALGTVKIAIAA
+520 ATALGAVKIAIAA

-544 ITALVLKLIHA
+544 ITALVLKFIHA
-555 YNTSEEFRNKVNA
+555 YNTSEEFRNKVGLAFYNVKKA
-568 VFDAVG
+568 VTESLAAAMA
-574 NKVNAAIN
+574 KV
-582 RIIGVFQ
+582 
-589 SGIAYYKNAVSD
+589 K
-601 IKAAWSELVSWF
+601 E
-613 SGKVSDFVSIG
+613 FVSVG
-624 KNVLMGLWNG
+624 KNVIVGLWNG

-639 GWLKGKVKGVV
+639 AWLKGKVKGVV
-650 DKIKSWFTGKDGF
+650 DKIKGWFISKEGF
-663 DTHSPSKW
+663 DEHSPSKW
-671 SEKICGFVMQGLAI
+671 SEGVGSYVMDGLGNG
-685 RFEKDNVVAK
+685 FEKDETAIRAARK
-695 AARAAIRKIKAVI
+695 AADNIKNAI
-708 TGEMDTIPAET
+708 T
-719 VKSTAEKIKTAIA
+719 
-732 DEIDAVNAEI
+732 DEISKVNAEI
-742 SRIQKEAEDE
+742 SSIQKESEE
-752 RAKEELAQY
+752 RQAKEELAQY

-782 ILDEIAKLEKDWNKK
+782 ILDEIAKIEKDWNKK
-797 QLEAARTAEQQK
+797 QLEAAKQAEQKK

-826 ELSAIE
+826 ELAAIE

-842 FDYGELFTRVQDENS
+842 ADYGELFSRVKDEDS
-857 EKEIFKLTD
+857 GKEIFKLND

-878 EQIEKLKEKGL
+878 EQIESLKEKGL
-889 SSGLLSEIADMNI
+889 DGGLLAEIADMSI
-902 EDALDFTEKLD
+902 DDALDFTKKLD
-913 RLEVGKFEEYVE
+913 SLEVGKFEEYVE

-954 EQAKSYAEDFNDV
+954 EQAKSYADDFNDV
-967 GKALTDGVADGIKD
+967 GKALTDGVAEGIED

-994 RDAIKAAK
+994 RDAIRAAK
-1002 DEAGMGDGGSDGS
+1002 EEAGMGDGGSDGS

-1037 VLTQPEAERYKK
+1037 VLTQPEADRYRRGETVTK
-1049 GNEGNRTENF
+1049 TESF

-1094 AVCCI
+1094 AI
-1099 NILSGMVSIHWIWA
+1099 
-1113 L
+1113 

>member
-23 AELNKSAKDLQN
+23 AELNKSSKDLQN

-47 PKNTDLLRQK
+47 PKNTELLRQK

-65 SETKSKLESLKAAKE
+65 SETKSKLEALKAAKE

-87 NGTEVNQEQYRR
+87 SGTEVNQEEYRR

-107 ENSLKNLTKEM
+107 KNSLKNLTKEM

-132 GEDVQELGGKIETV
+132 GEDVQEFGGKIETV

-151 VASAASA
+151 VASATSA

-178 GTVADLQSVPLEKLR
+178 GTVADLQSVSLEKLR

-264 DAGRLSDILIQTQN
+264 DAARLSDILIQTQN

-402 GVGAFNDELG
+402 GVGAFNDELE

-420 VADALET
+420 VADALDT

-462 QLAETVKSLTERFSN
+462 QLAETVKSLAERFSD

-489 MAILAALGPVII
+489 MGILAALGPVII
-501 IIGTLIQSIG
+501 IIGQLITAVG
-511 AIMTIAPAV
+511 TIMTVAPAV
-520 ATALGTVKIAIAA
+520 ATALGAVKIAIAA

-582 RIIGVFQ
+582 TIIGVFQ

-624 KNVLMGLWNG
+624 KNVMMGLWNG

-639 GWLKGKVKGVV
+639 GWLKSKVKGVV

-671 SEKICGFVMQGLAI
+671 SEMIGGFVMEGLANGMMN
-685 RFEKDNVVAK
+685 DNTAAK
-695 AARAAIRKIKAVI
+695 AAQKATAKIKDVI
-708 TGEMDTIPAET
+708 AN
-719 VKSTAEKIKTAIA
+719 
-732 DEIDAVNAEI
+732 EIDAVNAEI

-1037 VLTQPEAERYKK
+1037 VLTQPEADRYRRGETVAK
-1049 GNEGNRTENF
+1049 TENF

-1094 AVCCI
+1094 AV
-1099 NILSGMVSIHWIWA
+1099 
-1113 L
+1113 

>member
-23 AELNKSAKDLQN
+23 AELNKSSKDLQN

-47 PKNTDLLRQK
+47 PKNTELLRQK

-65 SETKSKLESLKAAKE
+65 SETKSKLEALKAAKE

-87 NGTEVNQEQYRR
+87 SGTEVNQEEYRR

-107 ENSLKNLTKEM
+107 KNSLKNLTKEM

-132 GEDVQELGGKIETV
+132 GEDVQEFGGKIETV

-151 VASAASA
+151 VASATSA

-178 GTVADLQSVPLEKLR
+178 GTVADLQSVSLEKLR

-501 IIGTLIQSIG
+501 IIGQLITAVG
-511 AIMTIAPAV
+511 TIMTVAPAV
-520 ATALGTVKIAIAA
+520 ATALGAVKIAIAA

-582 RIIGVFQ
+582 TIIGVFQ

-601 IKAAWSELVSWF
+601 IRAAWSELVSWF

-889 SSGLLSEIADMNI
+889 DGGLLAEVADMSI
-902 EDALDFTEKLD
+902 DDALDFTKKLD
-913 RLEVGKFEEYVE
+913 SLEVGKFEEYVE

-1037 VLTQPEAERYKK
+1037 VLTQPEADRYRRGETVAK
-1049 GNEGNRTENF
+1049 TENF

-1094 AVCCI
+1094 AV
-1099 NILSGMVSIHWIWA
+1099 
-1113 L
+1113 

>member
-23 AELNKSAKDLQN
+23 AELNKSSKDLQN

-47 PKNTDLLRQK
+47 PKNTELLRQK

-65 SETKSKLESLKAAKE
+65 SETKSKLEALKAAKE

-501 IIGTLIQSIG
+501 IIGQLITAVG
-511 AIMTIAPAV
+511 TIMTVAPAV
-520 ATALGTVKIAIAA
+520 ATALGAVKIAIAA

-582 RIIGVFQ
+582 TIIGVFQ

-601 IKAAWSELVSWF
+601 IRAAWSELVSWF

-1037 VLTQPEAERYKK
+1037 VLTQPEADRYRRGETVAK
-1049 GNEGNRTENF
+1049 TENF

-1094 AVCCI
+1094 AV
-1099 NILSGMVSIHWIWA
+1099 
-1113 L
+1113 

>member
-23 AELNKSAKDLQN
+23 KDLNQSAKDLQN
-35 ELKYVNQALKHD
+35 ELKYVNKALKHD

-65 SETKSKLESLKAAKE
+65 SETKSKLESLKAAKK

-87 NGTEVNQEQYRR
+87 SGTEVNQEQYRR

-151 VASAASA
+151 VASATSA

-319 VATAQ
+319 VDTAQ

-489 MAILAALGPVII
+489 MAILAAFGPVII

-511 AIMTIAPAV
+511 AIMTVAPAV

-582 RIIGVFQ
+582 TIIGVFQ

-601 IKAAWSELVSWF
+601 IRAAWSELVLWF

-639 GWLKGKVKGVV
+639 GWLKSKVKGIV

-671 SEKICGFVMQGLAI
+671 SEMIGGFVMEGLANGMMN
-685 RFEKDNVVAK
+685 DNTAAK
-695 AARAAIRKIKAVI
+695 TAQKATAKIKDVI
-708 TGEMDTIPAET
+708 AN
-719 VKSTAEKIKTAIA
+719 
-732 DEIDAVNAEI
+732 EIDAVNAEI

-782 ILDEIAKLEKDWNKK
+782 ILDEIAKIEKDWNKK
-797 QLEAARTAEQQK
+797 QLEAAKQAEQKK

-826 ELSAIE
+826 ELAAIE

-857 EKEIFKLTD
+857 GKEIFKLND

-889 SSGLLSEIADMNI
+889 DGGLLAEVADMSI
-902 EDALDFTEKLD
+902 DDALDFTKKLD
-913 RLEVGKFEEYVE
+913 SLEVGKFEEYVE

-954 EQAKSYAEDFNDV
+954 EQAKSYADDFNDV
-967 GKALTDGVADGIKD
+967 GKALTDGVAEGIKD

-994 RDAIKAAK
+994 RDAIRAAK

-1037 VLTQPEAERYKK
+1037 VLTQPEADRYRRGETVAK
-1049 GNEGNRTENF
+1049 TENF

-1094 AVCCI
+1094 AV
-1099 NILSGMVSIHWIWA
+1099 
-1113 L
+1113 

>member
-23 AELNKSAKDLQN
+23 AELNKSSKDLQN

-47 PKNTDLLRQK
+47 PKNTELLRQK

-65 SETKSKLESLKAAKE
+65 SETKSKLEALKAAKE

-87 NGTEVNQEQYRR
+87 SGTEVNQEEYRR

-107 ENSLKNLTKEM
+107 KNSLKNLTKEM

-132 GEDVQELGGKIETV
+132 GEDVQEFGGKIETV

-151 VASAASA
+151 VASATSA

-167 ASDYTDAVAKV
+167 ASDYTDAVANV
-178 GTVADLQSVPLEKLR
+178 GTVADLQSVSLEKLR

-501 IIGTLIQSIG
+501 IIGQLITAVG
-511 AIMTIAPAV
+511 TIMTVAPAV
-520 ATALGTVKIAIAA
+520 ATALGAVKIAIAA

-582 RIIGVFQ
+582 TIIGVFQ

-601 IKAAWSELVSWF
+601 IRAAWSELVSWF

-1037 VLTQPEAERYKK
+1037 VLTQPEADRYRRGETVAK
-1049 GNEGNRTENF
+1049 TENF

-1094 AVCCI
+1094 AV
-1099 NILSGMVSIHWIWA
+1099 
-1113 L
+1113 

>member
-23 AELNKSAKDLQN
+23 KDLNQSSKDLQR
-35 ELKYVNQALKHD
+35 ELTAVNKALKHD

-65 SETKSKLESLKAAKE
+65 SETKSKLEALKAAKDR
-80 KADKDMA
+80 ADKDMA
-87 NGTEVNQEQYRR
+87 NGTEVNQEEYRR

-151 VASAASA
+151 VASAAFA

-437 SLNAVKNAGIEL
+437 SLNAVKNVGIEL

-639 GWLKGKVKGVV
+639 GWLKSKVKGVV

-671 SEKICGFVMQGLAI
+671 SEMIGGFVMEGLANGMMNNNTAI
-685 RFEKDNVVAK
+685 RAARK
-695 AARAAIRKIKAVI
+695 AANSIKDAI
-708 TGEMDTIPAET
+708 T
-719 VKSTAEKIKTAIA
+719 
-732 DEIDAVNAEI
+732 DEISKVNAEI
-742 SRIQKEAEDE
+742 SSIQKESEE
-752 RAKEELAQY
+752 RQAKEELAQY

-782 ILDEIAKLEKDWNKK
+782 ILDEIAKIEKDWNKK
-797 QLEAARTAEQQK
+797 QLEAAKQAEQKK

-826 ELSAIE
+826 ELAAIE

-842 FDYGELFTRVQDENS
+842 ADYGELFSRVKDEDS
-857 EKEIFKLTD
+857 GKEIFKLND

-878 EQIEKLKEKGL
+878 EQIESLKEKGL
-889 SSGLLSEIADMNI
+889 DGGLLAEIADMSI
-902 EDALDFTEKLD
+902 DDALDFTKKLD
-913 RLEVGKFEEYVE
+913 SLEVGKFEEYVE

-954 EQAKSYAEDFNDV
+954 EQAKSYADDFNDV
-967 GKALTDGVADGIKD
+967 GKALTDGVAEGIED

-994 RDAIKAAK
+994 RDAIRAAK
-1002 DEAGMGDGGSDGS
+1002 EEAGMGDGGSDGS

-1037 VLTQPEAERYKK
+1037 VLTQPEADRYRRGETVTK
-1049 GNEGNRTENF
+1049 TESF

-1094 AVCCI
+1094 AV
-1099 NILSGMVSIHWIWA
+1099 
-1113 L
+1113 

>member
-23 AELNKSAKDLQN
+23 KDLNQSAKDLQN
-35 ELKYVNQALKHD
+35 ELKYVNKALKHD

-87 NGTEVNQEQYRR
+87 SGTEVNQEEYRR

-107 ENSLKNLTKEM
+107 ENSLKSLTKEM
-118 KNFGSVSAQQIAAA
+118 KNFGSVSAQQIAAV

-264 DAGRLSDILIQTQN
+264 DAARLSDILIQTQN

-402 GVGAFNDELG
+402 GVGAFNDELE

-420 VADALET
+420 VADALDT

-462 QLAETVKSLTERFSN
+462 QLAETVKSLAERFSD

-489 MAILAALGPVII
+489 MGILAALGPVII
-501 IIGTLIQSIG
+501 IIGQLITAVG
-511 AIMTIAPAV
+511 TIMTVAPAV
-520 ATALGTVKIAIAA
+520 ATALGAVKIAIAA

-582 RIIGVFQ
+582 TIIGVFQ

-601 IKAAWSELVSWF
+601 IRAAWSELVSWF

-1037 VLTQPEAERYKK
+1037 VLTQPEADRYRRGETVAK
-1049 GNEGNRTENF
+1049 TENF

-1094 AVCCI
+1094 AV
-1099 NILSGMVSIHWIWA
+1099 
-1113 L
+1113 